1 MLICIVDDDA
11 GVRDALALLFK
22 SVGLATRSFADAA
35 SFLAALPIEG
45 AACVVLDVR
54 MPGMSGLDLLDAMR
68 ARGAALPAVVM
79 TGHADVP
86 MAVRA
91 MKGGAHD
98 FLEKPFNNQAMIDAV
113 QRAIAHRPEAAAPAA
128 PELAARYRTLTP
140 REREVMALV
149 VEGKANKVIG
159 MELGL
164 SQRTVELHRSHVM
177 EKMHARS
184 LAALVRM
191 ALAMDAAAPQ
201 PARPSE
207 APQG

>member
-1 MLICIVDDDA
+1 MNALICIIDDDEA
-11 GVRDALALLFK
+11 VRDSLSLLFR
-22 SVGLATRSFADAA
+22 SVGLESRHFPDA
-35 SFLAALPIEG
+35 SSYLAAIPVAG
-45 AACVVLDVR
+45 AACLVLDVR
-54 MPGMSGLDLLDAMR
+54 MPGMSGIDLMETLRTRQAM
-68 ARGAALPAVVM
+68 LPAIVM

-91 MKGGAHD
+91 MKAGAQD
-98 FLEKPFNNQAMIDAV
+98 FLEKPFNNQSMIDAV
-113 QRAIAHRPEAAAPAA
+113 QRAMVARPGPANSPP
-128 PELAARYRTLTP
+128 PELRARYESLTA

-177 EKMHARS
+177 EKMEARS

-191 ALAMDAAAPQ
+191 GLALGA
-201 PARPSE
+201 
-207 APQG
+207 G

>member
-1 MLICIVDDDA
+1 MLICIIDDDA
-11 GVRDALALLFK
+11 GVRDSLAMLFR
-22 SVGLATRSFADAA
+22 SVGMASRPFEDARSFL
-35 SFLAALPIEG
+35 SSLPIEG

-54 MPGMSGLDLLDAMR
+54 MPGMSGLDLLEALR
-68 ARGAALPAVVM
+68 ARRVTLPAVIM

-91 MKGGAHD
+91 MKAGAHD

-113 QRAIAHRPEAAAPAA
+113 QRAIAARPGPAAPAA
-128 PELAARYRTLTP
+128 PELLARYRSLTA
-140 REREVMALV
+140 REKEVMALV

-177 EKMHARS
+177 DKMQARS

-191 ALAMDAAAPQ
+191 ALAMDGAVP
-201 PARPSE
+201 PVDPPSE
-207 APQG
+207 APLG

>member
-1 MLICIVDDDA
+1 MNPLVCIIDDDP
-11 GVRDALALLFK
+11 GVRDSLALLFL
-22 SVGLATRSFADAA
+22 SVGLETRPFVDAA
-35 SFLAALPIEG
+35 AYLSAMPVAQAGCL
-45 AACVVLDVR
+45 VLDVR
-54 MPGMSGLDLLDAMR
+54 MPGMSGLELLETLK
-68 ARGAALPAVVM
+68 ARGALLPAVIM

-91 MKGGAHD
+91 MKAGAQD

-113 QRAIAHRPEAAAPAA
+113 HRALAAKAEPAASAA
-128 PELAARYRTLTP
+128 PEILERYRLLTP

-177 EKMHARS
+177 EKMAARS

-191 ALAMDAAAPQ
+191 GLALGPE
-201 PARPSE
+201 P
-207 APQG
+207 